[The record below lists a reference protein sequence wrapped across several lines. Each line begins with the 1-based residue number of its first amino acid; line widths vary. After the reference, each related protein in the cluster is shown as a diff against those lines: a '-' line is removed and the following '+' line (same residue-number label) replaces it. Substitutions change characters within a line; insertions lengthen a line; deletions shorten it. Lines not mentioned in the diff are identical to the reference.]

1 MKSDYLLRINYQ
13 NGQRVE
19 MPFKHVSLY
28 QIEKV
33 FYSLAFALATQEFYS
48 LEFFLVTG
56 SSMRIMNKAFKHGV
70 IER

>member
-13 NGQRVE
+13 DGTRVE
-19 MPFKHVSLY
+19 LPFKKLSLY

-48 LEFFLVTG
+48 LEFFLVVG
-56 SSMRIMNKAFKHGV
+56 SSMRLMNKAFKHGV